1 MTKNSDIYPE
11 MTETRSRKYRMKT
24 CSISG
29 KRFKATSDNF
39 YVNENSND
47 GLHPY
52 HKKHIVLFDSWVV
65 YQKSTEDKS
74 PASYLP
80 LNRID

>member
-1 MTKNSDIYPE
+1 MTKNRDIYPE
-11 MTETRSRKYRMKT
+11 MTETHSRKYRMKT
-24 CSISG
+24 CQISG

-52 HKKHIVLFDSWVV
+52 HKKFDNFRRVNNCSVENV
-65 YQKSTEDKS
+65 RNLVT
-74 PASYLP
+74 LI
-80 LNRID
+80 NN